1 MQAFQVQLNKIFLS
15 FQNPFSSLSLHF
27 HRFSRLY
34 VYENPLLFY
43 SFLVFVVVVVV
54 CFFCLFVCLFVFLI
68 FAFYFIFVIY
78 FIFFSIIFL
87 FLNQFF
93 KFVPL
98 ISAHTPLVSHI
109 VQTAGSRYEFGNES
123 SMQADP
129 TASPGL

>member
-1 MQAFQVQLNKIFLS
+1 MQVFQVQLNRIFLS
-15 FQNPFSSLSLHF
+15 FQNPFSSSSVHF

-34 VYENPLLFY
+34 VNENPLLFY
-43 SFLVFVVVVVV
+43 SFLIFVVVVVV
-54 CFFCLFVCLFVFLI
+54 CFFVCLFVFLI

-109 VQTAGSRYEFGNES
+109 VQSAGSRYEFGNES

-129 TASPGL
+129 TANPGL

>member
-1 MQAFQVQLNKIFLS
+1 MQVFQVQLNRIFLS
-15 FQNPFSSLSLHF
+15 FQNPFSSSSFHF

-43 SFLVFVVVVVV
+43 SFWIFVAVVVVV
-54 CFFCLFVCLFVFLI
+54 CFFVCLFVFLN
-68 FAFYFIFVIY
+68 FAFYFIFAIY

-98 ISAHTPLVSHI
+98 ISAHTTLVSHI
-109 VQTAGSRYEFGNES
+109 VQSAGSRCEFGNES

-129 TASPGL
+129 TANPGL

>member
-1 MQAFQVQLNKIFLS
+1 M
-15 FQNPFSSLSLHF
+15 HF

-34 VYENPLLFY
+34 VNENPLLFY
-43 SFLVFVVVVVV
+43 SFLIFVVVVVV
-54 CFFCLFVCLFVFLI
+54 CFFVCLFVFLI

-93 KFVPL
+93 KLVPL
-98 ISAHTPLVSHI
+98 ISAHTTLVSHI
-109 VQTAGSRYEFGNES
+109 VQSAGSRYEFGNES

-129 TASPGL
+129 TANPGL